1 MRRLLL
7 TASVAALLSVGSP
20 AFQSARARADDVAP
34 ATEDEKPAVTLESRL
49 TTGLKARR
57 PEDVEFVERVAEM
70 VRTGKLPAKVV
81 DSTYLWAIRRRQSY
95 PFPAFQRALRI
106 QADRIGI
113 AID

>member
-1 MRRLLL
+1 MRHLLL
-7 TASVAALLSVGSP
+7 AASVAGMLSVTTLEP
-20 AFQSARARADDVAP
+20 RARADDVAS
-34 ATEDEKPAVTLESRL
+34 ATDDGKTAVTLESRL

-70 VRTGKLPAKVV
+70 VRTGQLPAKIV
-81 DSTYLWAIRRRQSY
+81 DSTFLWAVRRRQSY

-106 QADRIGI
+106 QADHLGI

>member
-1 MRRLLL
+1 MRHLLL
-7 TASVAALLSVGSP
+7 ATLAGVVLTSSP
-20 AFQSARARADDVAP
+20 AILVRADDAVP
-34 ATEDEKPAVTLESRL
+34 AAEEGKAVTLESRL

-70 VRTGKLPAKVV
+70 VRTGQLPAKVV

-106 QADRIGI
+106 QADRLGI
-113 AID
+113 VID